1 MKRITSSLAN
11 GLALGLALLGVSCGV
26 EPVDSEDI
34 DTQASA
40 LITRT
45 AVMRDAF
52 GRQVG
57 TVTFAETAQGRVR
70 ISANFN
76 FSASPTQVREGFH
89 GFHIHANNNP
99 ANGSGCIADPN
110 QPAATHF
117 VSVDG
122 HYNGGTHNAHAGDMP
137 SPFFLNDGIA
147 VMSFERRLDIN
158 DIANRGVILHV
169 GIDNFN
175 NIPLGPNPDQYTAN
189 SQAAIDLTAATG
201 NAGARQACGIIQ

>member
-1 MKRITSSLAN
+1 
-11 GLALGLALLGVSCGV
+11 
-26 EPVDSEDI
+26 
-34 DTQASA
+34 
-40 LITRT
+40 
-45 AVMRDAF
+45 MRDAG

-76 FSASPTQVREGFH
+76 FSASTTQPREGFH

-99 ANGSGCIADPN
+99 ANGSGCIADPT

-137 SPFFLNDGIA
+137 SPFFLNDGVA

-158 DIANRGVILHV
+158 DIAGRGVILHT

-201 NAGARQACGIIQ
+201 NAGPRQACGIIQ